1 MKSIQ
6 QWLDEYGVSHQNQA
20 NKTIHFVCVPMIFF
34 TIVGLLYCI
43 KLPEFLGI
51 RITVAHIV
59 LIGVAVYYFTLSVPL
74 AFGIILYAFI
84 CIMLCHLIEQST
96 GHLLLISIILF
107 ALAWVAQFWGHHIE
121 GKKPSFLKDIQ
132 FLLIGPAWIMSF
144 LFKKLGLSI

>member
-1 MKSIQ
+1 MRSIQ

-43 KLPEFLGI
+43 KLPNLLGI
-51 RITVAHIV
+51 QITVAHVV

>member
-43 KLPEFLGI
+43 KLPNLLGI
-51 RITVAHIV
+51 QITVAHVV